1 MYVKIQ
7 AYLGD
12 IVDLV
17 LDHHNEA
24 NLSIKRVTQIFW
36 FPSAYKSYV
45 YGAGRGRRDKLEVWD

>member
-1 MYVKIQ
+1 M
-7 AYLGD
+7 
-12 IVDLV
+12 DLV
-17 LDHHNEA
+17 LDDHNEA